1 MSFKKEVIK
10 VNNMEIEII
19 EVNGLWYIN
28 RGKDCLHTGVYAGYP
43 TKEQLIQVIEKHLNK
58 RG

>member
-10 VNNMEIEII
+10 VNNLEIEII

-28 RGKDCLHTGVYAGYP
+28 RGKDCLHTGVYAGYQS
-43 TKEQLIQVIEKHLNK
+43 KERLIQAIKEGLNK